1 MGKGKERKSIYIAP
15 FCTKVHTK
23 RSGSAQRGRSVI
35 YDCLVASDNCRGLT
49 VVISAV
55 KQRETVLLEQ
65 PGAEHGW
72 EELGVGDVL
81 NERRDDTTRL
91 VVELITEPVRVDVV

>member
-1 MGKGKERKSIYIAP
+1 MQQQNGP
-15 FCTKVHTK
+15 FRRC
-23 RSGSAQRGRSVI
+23 RDDGSAQRGRSVI
-35 YDCLVASDNCRGLT
+35 YDCLVASDNCRGFT

-55 KQRETVLLEQ
+55 KQRESVLLEHR
-65 PGAEHGW
+65 GAEHGW
-72 EELGVGDVL
+72 EKLGVGDVL